1 MMMHIYPEIGLK
13 EIEAYISWSSRK
25 LHVVK
30 DLMIHHQQQVI
41 LWSITYIQWIAGVI
55 WYLMDLE
62 KQEINVSHK
71 DWSNQ
76 SYPKH
81 TNIDENTRSNKRRH
95 FMANVIAP
103 VPYHCFCLIDQR
115 IATQERQST
124 IIESTANV
132 LVNDLNLSSQ

>member
-1 MMMHIYPEIGLK
+1 
-13 EIEAYISWSSRK
+13 
-25 LHVVK
+25 
-30 DLMIHHQQQVI
+30 
-41 LWSITYIQWIAGVI
+41 
-55 WYLMDLE
+55 MDLE

-103 VPYHCFCLIDQR
+103 VPNRQEKSLLGD
-115 IATQERQST
+115 IATQERQ
-124 IIESTANV
+124 STANV